1 MTVTHIVLALTFF
14 VTVHAADWGYD
25 DPMNWGKSFPSCNG
39 KAQSPVH
46 IKASNAKYVSN
57 LGKID
62 LTGYKTKTNY
72 DIVNNGHTIQL
83 NIGYRATAK
92 NGGLPGVYKALQFHF
107 HWSHNQNG
115 EGSEH
120 ILNNKAYPLEV
131 HIVHMNEKYPN
142 VTEALKHKDG
152 LAVLGFFFEV
162 GNENPAMNKFLNNL
176 PQAGNTAQS
185 GAFSIEEML
194 GSLDH
199 LDHYFRYLGS
209 LTTPPCSEAV
219 VWTLFSKI
227 ITLSS
232 KQLDAF
238 WTVKDSHGQLGKN
251 FRPIQPLNGRQIYV
265 SWSSGMM
272 TKAVSVSVFFS
283 VLLSA
288 SLW

>member
-46 IKASNAKYVSN
+46 IRTSMAKYHD

-62 LTGYKTKTNY
+62 LTGYKTKANY

-83 NIGYRATAK
+83 NIGYPATAK
-92 NGGLPGVYKALQFHF
+92 NGGLPGVYRALQFHF
-107 HWSHNQNG
+107 HWSHNKQG

-131 HIVHMNEKYPN
+131 HIVHMNDAYPN
-142 VTEALKHKDG
+142 VTEALKHNDG

-176 PQAGNTAQS
+176 PQAGNNAQS
-185 GAFSIEEML
+185 GSFSLEEML

-199 LDHYFRYLGS
+199 LDHYYRYLGS

-219 VWTLFSKI
+219 VWTVFGKI

-232 KQLDAF
+232 KQLDYF
-238 WTVKDSHGQLGKN
+238 WTVKDSHGHPAKN
-251 FRPIQPLNGRQIYV
+251 YRPIQALNGRQIYM

-283 VLLSA
+283 SLLSA